1 MTFSVRFFK
10 RLILLV
16 LALMIVIP
24 TGLAIRFGLRTAEL
38 EKQVAGLG
46 TTTQKPSQVQSSPK
60 PTGGDPDVVPTGYD
74 TELIG
79 EALSYQVLYPDLYSS
94 AVVPAQREKAIDTVY
109 LTFDC
114 TPSSNTLEILNNLD
128 AYGIKATFFVTGST
142 DPDAVSIMQ
151 EIVNRGHTIGLRSNS
166 SSYQKLYQSV
176 EDYLNDFKEIYD
188 TVYNATGVRAEI
200 FRFPGGSVNPY
211 NSGIYQELIAEMLRR
226 NFVFFDWSITALTVG
241 ASGSGD
247 PTAEEISTHLINEM
261 AGKDRAIV
269 MFRDAAGKEAVA
281 GAIPG
286 IVEGLRSLGYS
297 FQPLT
302 ATVLP
307 VAFSYP

>member
-38 EKQVAGLG
+38 EKQIAGVE
-46 TTTQKPSQVQSSPK
+46 TTQKPSQAQNSATPT
-60 PTGGDPDVVPTGYD
+60 TGGDPDAVPTSYD
-74 TELIG
+74 NTLEG
-79 EALSYQVLYPDLYSS
+79 EILSYQAMYPELYGT

-128 AYGIKATFFVTGST
+128 AYGVKATFFVTGST
-142 DPDAVSIMQ
+142 DPDSVAIMQ
-151 EIVNRGHTIGLRSNS
+151 EIVNRGHSIGLRGSS
-166 SSYQKLYQSV
+166 SSYQKIYQSV
-176 EDYLNDFKEIYD
+176 SDYLTDFKEIYD
-188 TVYNATGVRAEI
+188 AVYQATGVRAEI

-241 ASGSGD
+241 ASGSGE
-247 PTAEEISTHLINEM
+247 PTAEEISSHLIGEM

-269 MFRDAAGKEAVA
+269 MFRDVAGKEAVA
-281 GAIPG
+281 GSLPG
-286 IVEGLRSLGYS
+286 IIEGLRELGYS

-302 ATVLP
+302 AAVLP